1 MDDLGFAVTMR
12 ANQSTAG
19 RAVCA
24 AIAPRPACSRTFS
37 LLARFQTVERWTAN
51 FGFLRSHLAAHRRF
65 AARTLSLFFIFQRR
79 LTCRRVSLLRR
90 ASVASMAWISM
101 GAPGLC
107 HPLCHRNSDKS
118 ATGKDD
124 QDTNRADERDSPLS
138 YFQSYWL
145 PWGEIARAERSA
157 LGCATPIFAILLFHL
172 LRRDVDFDIT
182 GLITSNLGFA
192 VSE

>member
-1 MDDLGFAVTMR
+1 MCANVHRCPAYLLNPGIIFVLLIPQQQWRLFQLKKCAQQFVRMDDLGFAVTMR

-79 LTCRRVSLLRR
+79 LTCRRVSLLR
-90 ASVASMAWISM
+90 SDVASAVTMRIDD
-101 GAPGLC
+101 P
-107 HPLCHRNSDKS
+107 PPTVVCHR
-118 ATGKDD
+118 A
-124 QDTNRADERDSPLS
+124 A
-138 YFQSYWL
+138 
-145 PWGEIARAERSA
+145 IA
-157 LGCATPIFAILLFHL
+157 P
-172 LRRDVDFDIT
+172 
-182 GLITSNLGFA
+182 
-192 VSE
+192 